1 MSTQYRVV
9 DRVARETGKKLAET
23 DAVLAHDDE
32 EAYVLE
38 EVEDEN

>member
-32 EAYVLE
+32 ETYVLE